1 MNDVKN
7 KIVYDT
13 SFIIRLFE
21 KPLKLSEPLVLLAE
35 ESLILTNVLHELS
48 NLSRKSTPKKK
59 KIINSAI
66 SYLSNITPVNPNLNA
81 DTDSII
87 VEYAKNKNAIV
98 ASLDKNVLNKAK
110 NAGVGTITLR
120 NDRVIHDRSLY

>member
-1 MNDVKN
+1 MIMKN

-21 KPLKLSEPLVLLAE
+21 KPLNISEPSTLLDGN
-35 ESLILTNVLHELS
+35 SLILTNVIHELS
-48 NLSRKSTPKKK
+48 HLSRKSTPKKK

-66 SYLSNITPVNPNLNA
+66 SYLSNITPINPNSDA

-87 VEYAKNKNAIV
+87 VEYAKHKNAIV
-98 ASLDKNVLNKAK
+98 ASLDRDVLNKAK

-120 NDRVIHDRSLY
+120 NDRVVHDRSLY